1 MELYDSCYTC
11 ANNKQIHTSEYF
23 DNIIVN
29 LLLSHG
35 IIIIVIII
43 FW

>member
-1 MELYDSCYTC
+1 MELYDSFYTC